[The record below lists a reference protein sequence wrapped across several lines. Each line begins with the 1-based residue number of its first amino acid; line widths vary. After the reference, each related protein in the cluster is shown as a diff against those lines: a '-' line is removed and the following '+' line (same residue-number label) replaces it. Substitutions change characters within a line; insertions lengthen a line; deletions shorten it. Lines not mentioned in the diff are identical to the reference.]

1 MSTLSTEIA
10 STIDQFCAEW
20 KANDG
25 AALARYFTEDGTLI
39 NPFGPRADGRSAVS
53 AMYGDYFNGM
63 LRGTT
68 TRFKL
73 ATVRPV
79 EANHVFVDGEQTLY
93 APDGTTM
100 LVVHVAALMR
110 REGSAWRLVDSRP
123 YVFAALPT

>member
-1 MSTLSTEIA
+1 
-10 STIDQFCAEW
+10 
-20 KANDG
+20 
-25 AALARYFTEDGTLI
+25 
-39 NPFGPRADGRSAVS
+39 
-53 AMYGDYFNGM
+53 MYGDYFNGM